1 MSRMLELPDPIYA
14 ALEEAASSSGLTPA
28 GWIAAHLPQATA
40 INGNNGQRPALTL
53 AESGEV
59 HGGPVDSDKNGQ
71 ASSPPP
77 QTLADFLEGHIGVI
91 NCPYPEP
98 LSENPR
104 ELFTDYLEAKRRAGR
119 L

>member
-28 GWIAAHLPQATA
+28 GWIAAHLPQAKA

-53 AESGEV
+53 AERFE
-59 HGGPVDSDKNGQ
+59 D
-71 ASSPPP
+71 
-77 QTLADFLEGHIGVI
+77 HIGVI
-91 NCPYPEP
+91 DTGGKARAA
-98 LSENPR
+98 ENIGER
-104 ELFTDYLEAKRRAGR
+104 FAEHLAAKRRAGR